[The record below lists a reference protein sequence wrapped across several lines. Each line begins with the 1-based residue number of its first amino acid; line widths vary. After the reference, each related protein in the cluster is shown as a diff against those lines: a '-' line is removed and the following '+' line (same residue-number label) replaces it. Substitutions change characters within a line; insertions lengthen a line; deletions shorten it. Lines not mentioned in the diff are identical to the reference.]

1 MASPV
6 WVVNLQPIYS
16 FALSIILVLYTHR
29 FQFYIKN
36 AKPRVSLTGP
46 NRDHFAQVSLMVL
59 DNFLDTIA
67 KAKELI
73 CKSVAQNLKRVSLTK
88 SLLPVAMTFI
98 LLLSNPT

>member
-1 MASPV
+1 MQNAEFQSCCSRLHLPQFV
-6 WVVNLQPIYS
+6 GPIVS
-16 FALSIILVLYTHR
+16 GWNPKL
-29 FQFYIKN
+29 
-36 AKPRVSLTGP
+36 AKMQVSLTES

-59 DNFLDTIA
+59 DNFLDTFA